1 MSKTKI
7 FKELV
12 FKKKYKS
19 YHEFHNENKEKIYK
33 SIVELFSEFQ
43 IVRNKSLSITINAK
57 IENIDWCTELIFN
70 KNEVEILKKDL
81 MSFFED
87 MEDYETCS
95 TIISLSKNLTY
106 SKN

>member
-1 MSKTKI
+1 MPRTKI

-33 SIVELFSEFQ
+33 SIIELFSEFQ
-43 IVRNKSLSITINAK
+43 RVRNKTLSITISAK
-57 IENIDWCTELIFN
+57 IENIDWTTELIFN

-81 MSFFED
+81 MGYFED
-87 MEDYETCS
+87 IEDYETCS
-95 TIISLSKNLTY
+95 TIISLSNNLT
-106 SKN
+106 K

>member
-1 MSKTKI
+1 MPRTKI

-43 IVRNKSLSITINAK
+43 IVRNKTLSITISAK
-57 IENIDWCTELIFN
+57 IENIDWTTELLFN
-70 KNEVEILKKDL
+70 KNEVDILKKDL
-81 MSFFED
+81 MGYFED
-87 MEDYETCS
+87 IEDYETCS
-95 TIISLSKNLTY
+95 TIISLSNNLT
-106 SKN
+106 K

>member
-1 MSKTKI
+1 MPRTKI

-43 IVRNKSLSITINAK
+43 RVRNKTLSITISAK
-57 IENIDWCTELIFN
+57 IENIDWTTELLFN
-70 KNEVEILKKDL
+70 KNEVDILKKDL
-81 MSFFED
+81 MGYFED
-87 MEDYETCS
+87 IEDYETCS
-95 TIISLSKNLTY
+95 TIISLSKNLT
-106 SKN
+106 K

>member
-1 MSKTKI
+1 MPRTKI

-43 IVRNKSLSITINAK
+43 IVRNKTLSITISAK
-57 IENIDWCTELIFN
+57 IENIDWTTELLFN
-70 KNEVEILKKDL
+70 KNEVDILKKDL
-81 MSFFED
+81 MVYFED
-87 MEDYETCS
+87 IEDYETCS
-95 TIISLSKNLTY
+95 TIIYLSNNLT
-106 SKN
+106 K